1 MCSFILLSASLK
13 EEYRYSIGIIDVIEV
28 FNMSDML
35 KKHNGVFDVS
45 SSLISHVLL
54 KTIQFTAQMFAD

>member
-28 FNMSDML
+28 FNISDML
-35 KKHNGVFDVS
+35 KNITGYLMCQAV
-45 SSLISHVLL
+45 
-54 KTIQFTAQMFAD
+54 